1 MRRARSVRQRHRAL
15 IPSAPKL
22 AALAIGPD
30 EFARR
35 RRQLMQMAGED
46 AVLLVAAAPERMRN
60 ADAAWPYRQ
69 DSDFHYLAGF
79 PESDAV
85 LALLPGRRHGEA
97 VLFCREHDPERER
110 WHGQSIGTE
119 RAVADYGMDDAFPIE
134 DIDDILPG
142 MIEGRGR
149 VYCHF
154 GREPEFDAQL
164 LGWMRRLRQLR
175 GGGVVPKEFVALGHL
190 LHDLRLY
197 KSRAE
202 LKLMRAS
209 AAIAV
214 DAHLA
219 AMQVAVPGRHE
230 YEVEAELLRV
240 VRSRGAVPA
249 FAPIVAG
256 GANAC
261 VMHYQSNRATLRDGE
276 LLLIDAGAEL
286 DCYASDISRTFP
298 VNGRYSREQRAL
310 YEVVLAA
317 QLVAIDEVR
326 PGRPFGAA
334 HTAAVRVLAEGLCE
348 LGLLKGDADTVIA
361 DGSYRR
367 YFPAKT
373 GHWLGLDVH
382 DVGDYR
388 VDGESRLL
396 EPDMVLTVEPG
407 LYVPP
412 DDRSVAERW
421 RGIGIRIEDDVAVT
435 RDGNEVLTA
444 AVPKEAEAIEA
455 LLAGR

>member
-1 MRRARSVRQRHRAL
+1 
-15 IPSAPKL
+15 
-22 AALAIGPD
+22 
-30 EFARR
+30 
-35 RRQLMQMAGED
+35 MQMAGED

-79 PESDAV
+79 PEPDAV
-85 LALLPGRRHGEA
+85 LALLPGRRHGEV
-97 VLFCREHDPERER
+97 VLFCRERDPARER
-110 WHGQSIGTE
+110 WHGQSIGSE
-119 RAVADYGMDDAFPIE
+119 RAVSDYGMDDAFPID

-154 GREPEFDAQL
+154 GREPDFDARL

-214 DAHLA
+214 EAHLA
-219 AMQVAVPGRHE
+219 ALRMATPGRRE

-240 VRSRGAVPA
+240 VRGRGAVPA
-249 FAPIVAG
+249 FSPIVAG

-261 VMHYQSNRATLRDGE
+261 VMHYQSHRATLNDGE

-317 QLVAIDEVR
+317 QLAAIDQVR
-326 PGRPFGAA
+326 PGQPFNAA
-334 HTAAVRVLAEGLCE
+334 HDAAVQVLAEGLCQ
-348 LGLLKGDADTVIA
+348 LGLLKGDADEAVA
-361 DGSYRR
+361 SQSYQRF
-367 YFPAKT
+367 FPAKT

-388 VDGESRLL
+388 VNEQSRLL

-407 LYVPP
+407 LYVAA

-435 RDGNEVLTA
+435 REGCEVLTA
-444 AVPKEAEAIEA
+444 AMPKQAEEIEA
-455 LLAGR
+455 LLASR

>member
-1 MRRARSVRQRHRAL
+1 MR
-15 IPSAPKL
+15 
-22 AALAIGPD
+22 
-30 EFARR
+30 
-35 RRQLMQMAGED
+35 MAGED
-46 AVLLVAAAPERMRN
+46 AVMLVAAAPERMRN

-79 PESDAV
+79 PEPDAV

-97 VLFCREHDPERER
+97 VLFCRERDAERER
-110 WHGQSIGTE
+110 WHGESIGTE
-119 RAVADYGMDDAFPIE
+119 RAVGDYGMDDAFPID

-142 MIEGRGR
+142 MIEGRAR

-154 GREPEFDAQL
+154 GREPQFDAQL

-197 KSRAE
+197 KSRDE
-202 LKLMRAS
+202 LRLMRAS
-209 AAIAV
+209 AAIAAE
-214 DAHLA
+214 AHLA
-219 AMQVAVPGRHE
+219 AMRAAVAGRHE

-240 VRSRGAVPA
+240 MRSRGAVAA
-249 FAPIVAG
+249 FPPIVAG

-261 VMHYQSNRATLRDGE
+261 TMHYQANRAPLRDGE
-276 LLLIDAGAEL
+276 LLLIDAGAEV

-298 VNGRYSREQRAL
+298 VNGRYAREQRAL

-317 QLVAIDEVR
+317 QLAAIDEVQ
-326 PGRPFGAA
+326 PGRPFDAA
-334 HTAAVRVLAEGLCE
+334 HRAAVRVIAEGLCA
-348 LGLLKGDADTVIA
+348 LGLLKGGADEAIA
-361 DGSYRR
+361 DGAYKRF
-367 YFPAKT
+367 FPAKT

-388 VDGESRLL
+388 VDGEPRLL
-396 EPDMVLTVEPG
+396 EPGMVVTVEPG
-407 LYVPP
+407 IYVPP
-412 DDRSVAERW
+412 DDVSVAERW
-421 RGIGIRIEDDVAVT
+421 RGIGIRIEDDVTVT

-444 AVPKEAEAIEA
+444 LVPREAEEIEA
-455 LLAGR
+455 LLAQR